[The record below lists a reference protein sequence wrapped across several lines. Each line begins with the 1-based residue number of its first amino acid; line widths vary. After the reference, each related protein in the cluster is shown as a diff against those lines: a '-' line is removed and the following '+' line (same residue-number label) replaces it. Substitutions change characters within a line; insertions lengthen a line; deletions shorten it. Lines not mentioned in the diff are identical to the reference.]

1 MLQHPKY
8 EGGGDLTVEDDNEDV
23 MTLVDNFWILE
34 LNNIISIYIGNNPVL
49 KWNILITVH
58 HIIFE

>member
-49 KWNILITVH
+49 K
-58 HIIFE
+58 